1 MSTDEVRE
9 VSGKHTYGTWRR
21 QKGFN
26 PLNIVDAEGS
36 YFTDSSGKRYLDLS
50 SQLMCSNLGHKNRA
64 VIDAIKQQAE
74 ELAFIAPGYTTKARS
89 ELCNELLTVLPKGL
103 TKYFFTTSGTEANEA
118 AIKIARLYTGKHKI
132 ISRYASY
139 HGSTAGSISLT
150 GDFRRWPSEPFDTV
164 PGTAFA
170 PDVNCYR
177 CPLKKSH
184 PECGIAC
191 ADYTEYMIEREGN
204 VAAMIIEPIVGT
216 NGILV
221 PPKEYLVK
229 LRAIT
234 KRHNVL
240 LIADEVMTGWGRT
253 GDWFAVN
260 QGGDGHAIVPDILC
274 TAKGITGAYVPLGL
288 CATTEEIADH
298 FNEHYFAH
306 GHTYEAHPL
315 TLAPATAAIRE
326 YKRLNLIE
334 RSRTMGELL
343 GKKLAAIKEKHP
355 SVGDVRGRGLFYA
368 VELVKD
374 RGKKTPF
381 NTPNEKLEGKPL
393 VIDQVTTK
401 MMGAGV
407 ACLGWISHLVIAPPL
422 IVTEAELDE
431 GLRVLDDALTVADA
445 LVTA

>member
-1 MSTDEVRE
+1 MSNDNIRE
-9 VSGKHTYGTWRR
+9 ISGKHTYGTWRR

-26 PLNIVDAEGS
+26 PLHIVDAEGC

-64 VIDAIKQQAE
+64 VIEAIKQQAE
-74 ELAFIAPGYTTKARS
+74 ELAFVAPGYTTKARA
-89 ELCNELLTVLPKGL
+89 ELCSELLTVLPKGL
-103 TKYFFTTSGTEANEA
+103 DKLFFTTSGTEANEA

-139 HGSTAGSISLT
+139 HGSTAGSVSLT
-150 GDFRRWPSEPFDTV
+150 GDFRRWLAEPFDTV

-177 CPLKKSH
+177 CPLKKTY

-191 ADYTEYMIEREGN
+191 ADYVEYMIEREGN
-204 VAAMIIEPIVGT
+204 VAAVIVEPIVGT
-216 NGILV
+216 NGVLV

-229 LRAIT
+229 LRALT
-234 KRHNVL
+234 RRHGVL

-260 QGGDGHAIVPDILC
+260 QGGGDNAIIPDILC

-288 CATTEEIADH
+288 TATTTEVAQFFED
-298 FNEHYFAH
+298 HYFAH

-326 YKRLNLIE
+326 YKRLGLIE
-334 RSRTMGELL
+334 RSQKLGELL
-343 GKKLAAIKEKHP
+343 GQRLAAIKEKHP

-374 RGKKTPF
+374 RALKKPF
-381 NTPNEKLEGKPL
+381 NTQEEKLAGKPL
-393 VIDQVTTK
+393 VVDQVTAK
-401 MMGAGV
+401 MMALGV
-407 ACLGWISHLVIAPPL
+407 SVLGWVSHLVIAPPL

-431 GLRVLDDALTVADA
+431 GLRALDAGLSVADA
-445 LVTA
+445 AMV